1 MPIERRFLSNDITP
15 PICFDVTDSFEVYY
29 GQVAIVLDHLLNHIK
44 VLKDFAEGPVA
55 QSVVNTLSKYPHY
68 RINTHGDYQDG
79 ATRESV
85 LKVIIDECVVLLE
98 CLSKIASILDL
109 DEQQR
114 NSLLEVAQ
122 TRVPFLD
129 YRDTANAALSGAESE
144 E

>member
-1 MPIERRFLSNDITP
+1 MPIERHFWGNDIAP
-15 PICFDVTDSFEVYY
+15 PIRFDITESFEVYD

-55 QSVVNTLSKYPHY
+55 QSVVATLSKYPHY
-68 RINTHGDYQDG
+68 RINTHGDYLDG
-79 ATRESV
+79 ATHESV
-85 LKVIIDECVVLLE
+85 LKVILDECVVLLE
-98 CLSKIASILDL
+98 CLSKIASMLDL

-129 YRDTANAALSGAESE
+129 YRDTENVALSGGESE
-144 E
+144 D